1 MILRDRPNAIRLL
14 LSLRGSILIDIWQP
28 LTFSVVV
35 AALVTWSG
43 GHVFGY
49 KIHLEVAPFSLIG
62 ITLALFLGF
71 RNNVCYDRYWEGR
84 RLWGELVL
92 ASRNLSRQMLT
103 WVMPP
108 AASAEAT
115 RRRMVYRVIAITH
128 ALRHE
133 LRNTRPE
140 TDLGPLVDPQELQA
154 ACAVRSP
161 TNALLGEVTRDLRTC
176 HRHGW
181 LDTFLLPSIE
191 EQVQSLSH
199 VLAGCERIR
208 NTPVPFAYMLL
219 MHRTIFIYC
228 VLLPFGLVDTCGA
241 ATPLISAIL
250 AYTFFGLDEVGSQIE
265 EPFGMLPNDLPL
277 TAICRTI
284 EIDLRQM
291 LGETEVPPPL
301 APVKSILS

>member
-14 LSLRGSILIDIWQP
+14 LSLRGSILIDIWPP
-28 LTFSVVV
+28 LAFSIIV
-35 AALVTWSG
+35 AALVAWSG

-49 KIHLEVAPFSLIG
+49 KVQLEVAPFSLIG

-92 ASRNLSRQMLT
+92 ASRNLARQSLS
-103 WVMPP
+103 WVTPP
-108 AASAEAT
+108 AAAGEVT
-115 RRRMVYRVIAITH
+115 RKRQVYRIIAIAH

-133 LRNTRPE
+133 LRGSASAEDLRPFIGE
-140 TDLGPLVDPQELQA
+140 EELKA
-154 ACAVRSP
+154 ACAARSP
-161 TNALLGEVTRDLRTC
+161 TNALLSEATRDLQSC
-176 HRHGW
+176 HKQGW
-181 LDTFLLPSIE
+181 LDTFLLPAME
-191 EQVQSLSH
+191 TQVESLSH

-219 MHRTIFIYC
+219 LHRTIFIYC

-241 ATPLISAIL
+241 ATPLIAAIL

-277 TAICRTI
+277 SALCRTV
-284 EIDLRQM
+284 EIDLREM

-301 APVKSILS
+301 APVKSVLS